1 MYSGLSG
8 MGKVKDNFQ
17 YKRGQIFFSELEGTK
32 FSEQGG
38 VRPVVIIQN
47 DIGNRYSPTIIVA
60 PITSQLTKAKLPTHV
75 EVDNSVLDRNSII
88 LTEQLRTIDKRRLR
102 KYIGVASQETM
113 DKVNKALLISL
124 ELDQDRDRKHQLDL
138 INKQLEEIKGLD
150 IFICRWISKGGALNS
165 IKEDVMEL
173 NIRIKELSEKC
184 NKLNI
189 NMNYEIKY
197 DKLIGGKEKYCRMV
211 G

>member
-1 MYSGLSG
+1 MYRTEGFENA
-8 MGKVKDNFQ
+8 KNNFE

-124 ELDQDRDRKHQLDL
+124 ELDQDRDRKYQLDI

-189 NMNYEIKY
+189 NINYEIKY

>member
-75 EVDNSVLDRNSII
+75 KVDNSVLDRNSII

-102 KYIGVASQETM
+102 KYIGVDSQETM

-189 NMNYEIKY
+189 NINYEIKY

>member
-1 MYSGLSG
+1 MYRAEGFENE
-8 MGKVKDNFQ
+8 KNKFE

-75 EVDNSVLDRNSII
+75 EVDNGVLDRNSII

-189 NMNYEIKY
+189 NINYEIKY

>member
-1 MYSGLSG
+1 MHKTEGFENT
-8 MGKVKDNFQ
+8 KNNFE

-47 DIGNRYSPTIIVA
+47 DIGNKYSPTIIVA
-60 PITSQLTKAKLPTHV
+60 PVTSQMTKAKLPTHV
-75 EVDNSVLDRNSII
+75 EVNNSVLDRNSII

-124 ELDQDRDRKHQLDL
+124 ELDEDKNRKNQLDL
-138 INKQLEEIKGLD
+138 INKQLEEVKGLD
-150 IFICRWISKGGALNS
+150 VFICRWISKGGALNK
-165 IKEDVMEL
+165 IKEDIMEL
-173 NIRIKELSEKC
+173 NMRIRELSEKC
-184 NKLNI
+184 TKLNI
-189 NMNYEIKY
+189 NIDYKIKY
-197 DKLIGGKEKYCRMV
+197 DKLIGGEIKDYRMV

>member
-1 MYSGLSG
+1 MYKTEGFENT
-8 MGKVKDNFQ
+8 KNNFE

-47 DIGNRYSPTIIVA
+47 DIGNKYSPTIIVA
-60 PITSQLTKAKLPTHV
+60 PVTSQMTKAKLPTHV
-75 EVDNSVLDRNSII
+75 EVNNSVLDRNSII

-189 NMNYEIKY
+189 NINYEIKY

>member
-88 LTEQLRTIDKRRLR
+88 LTEQLRTIDKRRL
-102 KYIGVASQETM
+102 
-113 DKVNKALLISL
+113 ISL

-189 NMNYEIKY
+189 NINYEIKY